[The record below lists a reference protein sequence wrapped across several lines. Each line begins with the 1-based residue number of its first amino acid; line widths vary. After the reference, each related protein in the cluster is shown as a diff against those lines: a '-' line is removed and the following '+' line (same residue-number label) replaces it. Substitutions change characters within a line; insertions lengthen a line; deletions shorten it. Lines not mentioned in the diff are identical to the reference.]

1 MIIITVQDIIA
12 FSTLVVL
19 GVIFCVQYLMFK
31 IKGK

>member
-12 FSTLVVL
+12 FSMLVVL
-19 GVIFCVQYLMFK
+19 GVILGIQYLMFK